1 MLFFFSVRVDHA
13 GTTADELW
21 DRWEEETQAAL
32 GALSAGTITNLY
44 KVSGDRR
51 VIGILDVSS
60 HDELDRIAMAGL
72 PMAHMLTFEEIVPVR
87 EYTSFADDV
96 RRRWQP

>member
-1 MLFFFSVRVDHA
+1 M
-13 GTTADELW
+13 
-21 DRWEEETQAAL
+21 
-32 GALSAGTITNLY
+32 
-44 KVSGDRR
+44 SGDRR

-87 EYTSFADDV
+87 EYTAFADDV